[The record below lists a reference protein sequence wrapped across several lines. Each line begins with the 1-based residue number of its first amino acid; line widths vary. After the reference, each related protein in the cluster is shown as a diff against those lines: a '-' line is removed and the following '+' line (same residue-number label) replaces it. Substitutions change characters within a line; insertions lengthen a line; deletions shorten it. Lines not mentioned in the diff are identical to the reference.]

1 MLDYS
6 VAVAVQGRN
15 ATAVLVSQGT
25 TRCWTTVWPWPCRGG
40 MLQLCWFLRGPLDVG
55 LQCGH
60 SRAGEECY
68 SCVGFSGDH

>member
-15 ATAVLVSQGT
+15 ATAVLV
-25 TRCWTTVWPWPCRGG
+25 
-40 MLQLCWFLRGPLDVG
+40 LRGPLDVG
-55 LQCGH
+55 LQCGR

-68 SCVGFSGDH
+68 SCAGFSGDY